1 MKKKSDYTTLLFD
14 LDGTLVDSGEGIM
27 KCAQYSLAHFGIVM
41 DMGVGETAAA
51 HKEYLNAQQ
60 HNCQPHNSQCQ

>member
-1 MKKKSDYTTLLFD
+1 MKFISVFDFFFIDLLVVKF
-14 LDGTLVDSGEGIM
+14 LVTCTGDS
-27 KCAQYSLAHFGIVM
+27 SLAHFGIVM